1 LDFSRV
7 TFGEAIAAG
16 SGLAL
21 FIVMFLPW
29 FGVSE
34 DPISESYNAWKAFGF
49 TDILLF
55 VVIVIAI
62 GQAVARAADAMPQMN
77 QPPGAFV
84 AAAGGVA
91 LLLIFFRLISTPDVD
106 VEALG
111 QSVAADRKIG
121 VLLGLFAAAG
131 IAYGGY
137 TSIDERLD
145 EEFEATRVEGR
156 PRRR

>member
-1 LDFSRV
+1 
-7 TFGEAIAAG
+7 
-16 SGLAL
+16 
-21 FIVMFLPW
+21 
-29 FGVSE
+29 
-34 DPISESYNAWKAFGF
+34 
-49 TDILLF
+49 
-55 VVIVIAI
+55 
-62 GQAVARAADAMPQMN
+62 
-77 QPPGAFV
+77 
-84 AAAGGVA
+84 VA

-106 VEALG
+106 VDALG

>member
-1 LDFSRV
+1 MDFSRV

-21 FIVMFLPW
+21 FIIMFLPW

-34 DPISESYNAWKAFGF
+34 DPVSDSYSAWKAFSII
-49 TDILLF
+49 DIILF
-55 VVIVIAI
+55 LVIVIAI
-62 GQAVARAADAMPQMN
+62 GQAIVRAADAMPELG
-77 QPPGAFV
+77 QPPGAIV
-84 AAAGGVA
+84 AGAGGFA
-91 LLLIFFRLISTPDVD
+91 LLLVFFRLISTPEVD
-106 VEALG
+106 FLG
-111 QSVAADRKIG
+111 QSVASDRKIG

-145 EEFEATRVEGR
+145 EEFEATRVESR

>member
-7 TFGEAIAAG
+7 TFGEAVAAG

-21 FIVMFLPW
+21 FILMFLPW

-34 DPISESYNAWKAFGF
+34 DPVSESYNAWASFGLI
-49 TDILLF
+49 DYLLF
-55 VVIVIAI
+55 LAVVIAI
-62 GQAVARAADAMPQMN
+62 GQAIVRAADAMPELG
-77 QPPGAFV
+77 QPPGAIV
-84 AAAGGVA
+84 AGAGGFA
-91 LLLIFFRLISTPDVD
+91 LLLIFFRLISTPEVD
-106 VEALG
+106 FLG
-111 QSVAADRKIG
+111 QSVASDRKIG

-145 EEFEATRVEGR
+145 QEFAATRVESR
-156 PRRR
+156 PRPR

>member
-7 TFGEAIAAG
+7 TFGEAVAAA
-16 SGLAL
+16 SGIAL
-21 FIVMFLPW
+21 FLFMFLPW
-29 FGVSE
+29 FGVTE
-34 DPISESYNAWKAFGF
+34 DPVSRSYNAWASFGF
-49 TDILLF
+49 IDYLLF
-55 VVIVIAI
+55 LTIVVAV
-62 GQAVARAADAMPQMN
+62 GQAIVRAADAMPSLN

-84 AAAGGVA
+84 AGAGGFA

-106 VEALG
+106 FEGL
-111 QSVAADRKIG
+111 SVAADRKIG

-145 EEFEATRVEGR
+145 QEFAETRVER
-156 PRRR
+156 PRATP

>member
-1 LDFSRV
+1 MDFSRV
-7 TFGEAIAAG
+7 TFGETIAAA

-34 DPISESYNAWKAFGF
+34 DPVSESYNAWASFGLI
-49 TDILLF
+49 DYLLF
-55 VVIVIAI
+55 LAAAIAI
-62 GQAVARAADAMPQMN
+62 GQAIVRAADAMPNLN
-77 QPPGAFV
+77 QPPGAIV
-84 AAAGGVA
+84 AGAGGAA
-91 LLLIFFRLISTPDVD
+91 LLLIFFRLISTPEVD
-106 VEALG
+106 FLG
-111 QSVAADRKIG
+111 QSVASDRKIG

-145 EEFEATRVEGR
+145 EESATTRVESR
-156 PRRR
+156 PRRG